1 MPEFILVTG
10 GAGYIGGHA
19 CLALI
24 DAGYG
29 VVVLDNLSTGHRVQ
43 VPDQAIFIEGAID
56 DVELVRETL
65 RRHSVRSVMHFAG
78 SVIVSESVSEPLK
91 YYENNVSASIRLIES
106 CLAEGVEHFIFSS
119 TAAIYGNPEIV
130 PVPESAPGAPI
141 SPYGHT
147 KLAIEWFLKDV
158 AGASTLKY
166 ATLRYF
172 NVAGADP
179 KGRAGQMSYDATHLI
194 KVACQLA
201 TGKRQSMEIFGDDY
215 STPDGT
221 CVRDFIH
228 VSDLAAGHVS
238 ALQYLASGKESI
250 TLNCGYGH
258 GLSVHEVLSMVERI
272 IGQPLNARLGARRPG
287 DVECLIA
294 DNTRILKVLDWK
306 PQFDDIE
313 SIVKTSLKFE
323 QRLESHERT

>member
-1 MPEFILVTG
+1 MPEFVLVTG
-10 GAGYIGGHA
+10 GAGYIGSHA

-29 VVVLDNLSTGHRVQ
+29 VVVLDNLSTGHRTL
-43 VPDQAIFIEGAID
+43 VPDQAVFIEGGID
-56 DVELVRETL
+56 DAEVVRKTL
-65 RRHSVRSVMHFAG
+65 RRHTISSVMHFAG
-78 SVIVSESVSEPLK
+78 SVIVPESVLDPLK
-91 YYENNVSASIRLIES
+91 YYANNIGASISLIES

-119 TAAIYGNPEIV
+119 SAAIYGNPDIV
-130 PVPESAPGAPI
+130 PVPESTPGAPI
-141 SPYGHT
+141 SPYGRT
-147 KLAIEWFLKDV
+147 KLAIEWLLED
-158 AGASTLKY
+158 AAAASDLRF

-179 KGRAGQMSYDATHLI
+179 QARAGQISIDATHLI

-201 TGKRQSMEIFGDDY
+201 TGHRQSMEIFGDDY
-215 STPDGT
+215 ATPDGT

-228 VSDLAAGHVS
+228 VSDLAMGHVA
-238 ALQYLASGKESI
+238 ALQYLSGGKESI

-258 GLSVHEVLSMVERI
+258 GLSVHEVVSVLEGI
-272 IGQPLNARLGARRPG
+272 IGRPLNTKIGPRRPG

-294 DNTRILKVLDWK
+294 DNTRILKALDWN

-313 SIVKTSLKFE
+313 SIIETTLKFE
-323 QRLESHERT
+323 QRLGAHERT